1 MLRIRS
7 VVGLKTFYT
16 VENDI
21 PDYCCCCWTVTQFV
35 SLGVDYQRFLCVWV
49 ESVVET
55 WAQLSSAVN
64 RQRVVDASPAPD
76 KRGPFLE

>member
-1 MLRIRS
+1 MLVPLPRLLLLLLDSHTVCEPGCGLSAVS
-7 VVGLKTFYT
+7 V
-16 VENDI
+16 
-21 PDYCCCCWTVTQFV
+21 
-35 SLGVDYQRFLCVWV
+35 CVWV